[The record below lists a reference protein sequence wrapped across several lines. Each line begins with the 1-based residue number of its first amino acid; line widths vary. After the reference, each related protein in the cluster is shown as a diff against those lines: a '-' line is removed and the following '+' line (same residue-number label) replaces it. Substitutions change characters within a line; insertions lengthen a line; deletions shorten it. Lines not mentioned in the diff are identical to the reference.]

1 MVYQQA
7 DLDRL
12 IGEFIERVQ
21 KSLSVQKIVLFGSY
35 AYGEPH
41 DGSDI
46 DLLVVSED
54 FKGMDQVE
62 RVRLL
67 MGIARQLDAAVDIGM
82 LGFTPHE
89 YASIS
94 PLSTLSIAKTKGR
107 VIYPEESHAS
117 ESISRQ

>member
-7 DLDRL
+7 DLDRFM
-12 IGEFIERVQ
+12 GQFIERAQ
-21 KSLSVQKIVLFGSY
+21 KSISVQKIVLFGSY

-46 DLLVVSED
+46 DLLVVSKD

-67 MGIARQLDAAVDIGM
+67 MGIARQLDAMVDIEV
-82 LGFTPHE
+82 LGFTPQE
-89 YASIS
+89 FASIS

-107 VIYPEESHAS
+107 VIYEKGHAEESL
-117 ESISRQ
+117 SRQ